1 MDIGREPITIN
12 SLDELLDLVSEEL
25 EDGFNEGKKLSQ
37 ICLELG
43 IKDTMNLLDERT
55 VQLIELQEHYVN
67 APHMID
73 NMIFFD
79 ANRILNQYKPRMF

>member
-1 MDIGREPITIN
+1 MDIGIAPITVEN
-12 SLDELLDLVSEEL
+12 LDELIEVVSEQL

-43 IKDTMNLLDERT
+43 IKDTVNLLDERT
-55 VQLIELQEHYVN
+55 LQLIELQEHYAN

-79 ANRILNQYKPRMF
+79 ANRILNQYKPRLF